1 MLKTFGFGLDRNTQM
16 ANCIVNGRHFE
27 GGIRT
32 IIINLSNI
40 MLETNNYYVGKA
52 VFNKSFNVSQGPAS
66 VLEVLMAS
74 NSLFD
79 FNILK

>member
-1 MLKTFGFGLDRNTQM
+1 
-16 ANCIVNGRHFE
+16 
-27 GGIRT
+27 
-32 IIINLSNI
+32 

-66 VLEVLMAS
+66 VLEVIMAS